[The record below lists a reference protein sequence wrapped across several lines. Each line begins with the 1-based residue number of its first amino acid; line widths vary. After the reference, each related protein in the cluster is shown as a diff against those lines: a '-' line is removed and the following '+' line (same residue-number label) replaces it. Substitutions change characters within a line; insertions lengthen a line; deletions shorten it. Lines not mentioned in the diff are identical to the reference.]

1 MSDKSHFM
9 QLGGIIRTIC
19 AIRIA
24 SRAKNKQN
32 YVNNSKKLEVFCTCL
47 TFFQYLCN
55 RLFDV
60 FGEFDTANVFAN
72 SYHQDCL
79 RRAKG
84 GENRNVKSNRGGQHR
99 ETGRCLYNTEGM
111 TA

>member
-47 TFFQYLCN
+47 TFF
-55 RLFDV
+55 
-60 FGEFDTANVFAN
+60 
-72 SYHQDCL
+72 
-79 RRAKG
+79 
-84 GENRNVKSNRGGQHR
+84 
-99 ETGRCLYNTEGM
+99 
-111 TA
+111 